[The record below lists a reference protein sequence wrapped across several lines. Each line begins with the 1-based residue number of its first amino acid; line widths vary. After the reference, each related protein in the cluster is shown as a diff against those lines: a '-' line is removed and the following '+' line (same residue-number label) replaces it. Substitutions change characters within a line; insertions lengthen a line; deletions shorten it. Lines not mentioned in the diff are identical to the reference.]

1 MFVFGDLINSASL
14 QALGQGVRTSLQ
26 NIAAQAQTLWFKQHD
41 RAGAHKDVT
50 ASAVTIDGPL
60 TISRLSFQPS
70 PFNYGAA
77 GARGARGIVVSP
89 DIGGTTITTA
99 WHFPYVDRAGVIV
112 PDLSSGGA
120 TIYGLSVLNRQIG
133 DVVALV
139 NSQGFNNDLT
149 LRLNPSGSFDG
160 EFAGNLSTPNVD
172 VTVPRGRWV
181 WLILLAFPG
190 ATALRWHVSHF

>member
-1 MFVFGDLINSASL
+1 MFTWNGDINGRSPASI
-14 QALGQGVRTSLQ
+14 AESVRRGFESV
-26 NIAAQAQTLWFKQHD
+26 AAQIQTTWFKQHARD
-41 RAGAHKDVT
+41 GVHTTVT
-50 ASAVTIDGPL
+50 ADSVTIDGPL
-60 TISRLSFQPS
+60 TLGRLSFRPN
-70 PFNYGAA
+70 PFTYGSE
-77 GARGARGIVVSP
+77 GPRGIVVSP

-112 PDLSSGGA
+112 PDLSGGAA
-120 TIYGLSVLNRQIG
+120 TIYGLSVVNRQVG

-139 NSQGFNNDLT
+139 NHQGYNTDLV

-172 VTVPRGRWV
+172 VTLPRGRWV
-181 WLILLAFPG
+181 WLMLLAFPG

>member
-1 MFVFGDLINSASL
+1 MFTFDGAIDGRSPSSL
-14 QALGQGVRTSLQ
+14 AEAVRRGFE
-26 NIAAQAQTLWFKQHD
+26 NVAAQIQTSWFKQHD
-41 RAGAHKDVT
+41 RFGAHKDVIAT
-50 ASAVTIDGPL
+50 SLVVDGPVTL
-60 TISRLSFQPS
+60 GRLSFAPT
-70 PFNYGAA
+70 PFTYGQD
-77 GARGARGIVVSP
+77 GARGIVVSP

-99 WHFPYVDRAGVIV
+99 WHFAGVDRAGVII

-120 TIYGLSVLNRQIG
+120 AIYGLSVLNRQIG

-139 NSQGFNNDLT
+139 NHQSYNADLT

-181 WLILLAFPG
+181 WAMLLALPS

>member
-1 MFVFGDLINSASL
+1 MFVAGDPINGSSL
-14 QALGQGVRTSLQ
+14 PSLAESVRAAFEGL
-26 NIAAQAQTLWFKQHD
+26 AAQVQTRWNKQHD
-41 RAGAHKDVT
+41 RHGAHRDVT
-50 ASAVTIDGPL
+50 ATSLESTGIVTLP
-60 TISRLSFQPS
+60 RLGFRPT
-70 PFNYGAA
+70 PFTYGAD
-77 GARGARGIVVSP
+77 GARGIVVSP

-99 WHFPYVDRAGVIV
+99 WHFAHVDRAGVII
-112 PDLSSGGA
+112 PDLSSGAA

-139 NSQGFNNDLT
+139 NHQGYNTDLV

-172 VTVPRGRWV
+172 VTLPRGRWV
-181 WLILLAFPG
+181 WLMLLALPG

>member
-1 MFVFGDLINSASL
+1 MYVFGDLINARSL
-14 QALGQGVRTSLQ
+14 SALGESVRGAFGNL
-26 NIAAQAQTLWFKQHD
+26 AAQIQPTWFQQHARD
-41 RAGAHKDVT
+41 GTHTEVT
-50 ASAVTIDGPL
+50 ADSVTIDGPL
-60 TISRLSFQPS
+60 TLSRLSFQPT
-70 PFNYGAA
+70 PFTYGQD
-77 GARGARGIVVSP
+77 GARGIVVSP

-99 WHFPYVDRAGVIV
+99 WHFANVDRAGVII

-120 TIYGLSVLNRQIG
+120 TVYGLSVVNRRIG

-139 NSQGFNNDLT
+139 NHQGYNADLV

-181 WLILLAFPG
+181 WLMLLALPG
-190 ATALRWHVSHF
+190 STALRWHVSHF